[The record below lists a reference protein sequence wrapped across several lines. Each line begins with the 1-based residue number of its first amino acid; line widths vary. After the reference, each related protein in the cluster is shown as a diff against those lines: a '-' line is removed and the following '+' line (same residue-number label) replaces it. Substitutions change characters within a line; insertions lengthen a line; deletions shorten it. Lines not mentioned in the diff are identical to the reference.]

1 MDVRHTLIDAVRTAL
16 TDLGVDPV
24 PDVVQLERPANPD
37 HGDWSTNVALVS
49 AKVAGRNPRE
59 LGTALA
65 DHLST
70 APPAH
75 VVGVEV
81 AGPGFVNFRLAD
93 SWLHEVLVDVVV
105 AGTAGWGRNNH
116 GAGAKVIVEFVS
128 ANPTGPLHAGHG
140 RGACY
145 GDSVARLYERC
156 GYQVAREFYINDRG
170 IQMQSFAA
178 SLAARAAGREV
189 ADDGYHGQY
198 IVDWAAEMPADA
210 DPLEWGYARALTAI
224 ATADRSFDMTP
235 LVERAEH
242 WHDARATMA
251 IILRLDSAAAK
262 HEAEAI
268 ALAREV
274 ADFEY
279 ARHQRIAAS
288 IAELR
293 KERERQRL
301 LDEEDARRA
310 RAMTTSGPT
319 TTIEATPPIE
329 EGPSDIQWEALRYCE
344 ATGNYSAVSP
354 TGKYRGAYQFSVETW
369 DWIAGLYYEHL
380 IGLDPAEARAFD
392 QDRMARV
399 LYDLRGRGQWPVCGR
414 YLP

>member
-1 MDVRHTLIDAVRTAL
+1 MGAAPTVSGGPARFQMAVPREERDGALAAEPTIERWRVAVVALATLAALPLFVLENPASTGAL
-16 TDLGVDPV
+16 TG
-24 PDVVQLERPANPD
+24 
-37 HGDWSTNVALVS
+37 
-49 AKVAGRNPRE
+49 
-59 LGTALA
+59 
-65 DHLST
+65 
-70 APPAH
+70 
-75 VVGVEV
+75 
-81 AGPGFVNFRLAD
+81 
-93 SWLHEVLVDVVV
+93 
-105 AGTAGWGRNNH
+105 
-116 GAGAKVIVEFVS
+116 
-128 ANPTGPLHAGHG
+128 
-140 RGACY
+140 
-145 GDSVARLYERC
+145 
-156 GYQVAREFYINDRG
+156 
-170 IQMQSFAA
+170 
-178 SLAARAAGREV
+178 V
-189 ADDGYHGQY
+189 AD
-198 IVDWAAEMPADA
+198 AADA
-210 DPLEWGYARALTAI
+210 PARALTAD
-224 ATADRSFDMTP
+224 ATADRFFDMTP

-251 IILRLDSAAAK
+251 IILRLDSAAAE

-319 TTIEATPPIE
+319 TTIAATPPIE

-344 ATGNYSAVSP
+344 ATGNYGAVSP

>member
-1 MDVRHTLIDAVRTAL
+1 
-16 TDLGVDPV
+16 
-24 PDVVQLERPANPD
+24 
-37 HGDWSTNVALVS
+37 
-49 AKVAGRNPRE
+49 
-59 LGTALA
+59 
-65 DHLST
+65 
-70 APPAH
+70 
-75 VVGVEV
+75 
-81 AGPGFVNFRLAD
+81 
-93 SWLHEVLVDVVV
+93 
-105 AGTAGWGRNNH
+105 
-116 GAGAKVIVEFVS
+116 
-128 ANPTGPLHAGHG
+128 
-140 RGACY
+140 
-145 GDSVARLYERC
+145 
-156 GYQVAREFYINDRG
+156 
-170 IQMQSFAA
+170 
-178 SLAARAAGREV
+178 
-189 ADDGYHGQY
+189 
-198 IVDWAAEMPADA
+198 
-210 DPLEWGYARALTAI
+210 
-224 ATADRSFDMTP
+224 MTP

-251 IILRLDSAAAK
+251 IIVRLDSAAAE

-319 TTIEATPPIE
+319 TTSAATPPIE

-344 ATGNYSAVSP
+344 ATGNYGAVSP

>member
-1 MDVRHTLIDAVRTAL
+1 MAVPREERDGALAAEPTIERWRVAVVALATLAALPLFVLENPASTGAL
-16 TDLGVDPV
+16 TG
-24 PDVVQLERPANPD
+24 
-37 HGDWSTNVALVS
+37 
-49 AKVAGRNPRE
+49 
-59 LGTALA
+59 
-65 DHLST
+65 
-70 APPAH
+70 
-75 VVGVEV
+75 
-81 AGPGFVNFRLAD
+81 
-93 SWLHEVLVDVVV
+93 
-105 AGTAGWGRNNH
+105 
-116 GAGAKVIVEFVS
+116 
-128 ANPTGPLHAGHG
+128 
-140 RGACY
+140 
-145 GDSVARLYERC
+145 
-156 GYQVAREFYINDRG
+156 
-170 IQMQSFAA
+170 
-178 SLAARAAGREV
+178 V
-189 ADDGYHGQY
+189 AD
-198 IVDWAAEMPADA
+198 AADA
-210 DPLEWGYARALTAI
+210 PARALTAV
-224 ATADRSFDMTP
+224 APADRSFDMTP

-251 IILRLDSAAAK
+251 IIVRLDSAAAE

-319 TTIEATPPIE
+319 TTIAATPPIE

-344 ATGNYSAVSP
+344 ATGNYGAVSP

-380 IGLDPAEARAFD
+380 IGLDPAEARAVD

>member
-1 MDVRHTLIDAVRTAL
+1 MGAAPTVSGGPARFQMAVPREERDGALAAEPTIERWRVAVVALATLAALPLFVLENPASTGAL
-16 TDLGVDPV
+16 TG
-24 PDVVQLERPANPD
+24 
-37 HGDWSTNVALVS
+37 
-49 AKVAGRNPRE
+49 
-59 LGTALA
+59 
-65 DHLST
+65 
-70 APPAH
+70 
-75 VVGVEV
+75 
-81 AGPGFVNFRLAD
+81 
-93 SWLHEVLVDVVV
+93 
-105 AGTAGWGRNNH
+105 
-116 GAGAKVIVEFVS
+116 
-128 ANPTGPLHAGHG
+128 
-140 RGACY
+140 
-145 GDSVARLYERC
+145 
-156 GYQVAREFYINDRG
+156 
-170 IQMQSFAA
+170 
-178 SLAARAAGREV
+178 V
-189 ADDGYHGQY
+189 AD
-198 IVDWAAEMPADA
+198 AADA
-210 DPLEWGYARALTAI
+210 PARALTAV
-224 ATADRSFDMTP
+224 ATADRSFDVTP

-251 IILRLDSAAAK
+251 IILRLDSAAAE

-279 ARHQRIAAS
+279 ARHQRIATS

-310 RAMTTSGPT
+310 RAKTTSGPT
-319 TTIEATPPIE
+319 TTIAATPPIE

-344 ATGNYSAVSP
+344 ATGNYGAVSP

-380 IGLDPAEARAFD
+380 IGLDPAEARGVD
-392 QDRMARV
+392 QDRMARA